1 MNSSEQITLPPFLIK
16 FGKKK
21 HMKAFIEKG
30 EIYFNSFEWF
40 RKIEEEESNYLKE
53 CLRNNIPP
61 DKNKL
66 NKHQKDKNEG
76 LETKHSVDFVK
87 INIEGEI
94 HRLNTGV
101 NFLSLYQNDFN
112 NLLSLYSG
120 EIDRNEDNGVY
131 QIDDRM
137 LKFGKYAV
145 FINDP
150 KTFIERIR
158 VNYKLKNTVKKVTY
172 IDKFNEDVK
181 YDCFYKLDLFNY
193 QNEFRIALE
202 NLPDKKINIGN
213 IEDISKLVKS
223 KDLLNIFYYKIT

>member
-1 MNSSEQITLPPFLIK
+1 MDDFEQINLPPFLIK

-21 HMKAFIEKG
+21 FMKAFIEKG

-40 RKIEEEESNYLKE
+40 RKVEEEESNYLKE
-53 CLRNNIPP
+53 CLRNNIQP

-76 LETKHSVDFVK
+76 LQTKHKIDFFEFTLMGK
-87 INIEGEI
+87 K
-94 HRLNTGV
+94 HKLNTGA
-101 NFLSLYQNDFN
+101 NFLNQYQNDFN

-120 EIDRNEDNGVY
+120 EIDRNKKNGIY

-158 VNYKLKNTVKKVTY
+158 ANYKLKSAVNKVTY
-172 IDKFNEDVK
+172 IEDFKEDVK
-181 YDCFYKLDLFNY
+181 YDCFYKLDFFDY
-193 QNEFRIALE
+193 QNEFRIALKD
-202 NLPDKKINIGN
+202 LPEKKICIGS

-223 KDLLNIFYYKIT
+223 KDVLNISYHKLS